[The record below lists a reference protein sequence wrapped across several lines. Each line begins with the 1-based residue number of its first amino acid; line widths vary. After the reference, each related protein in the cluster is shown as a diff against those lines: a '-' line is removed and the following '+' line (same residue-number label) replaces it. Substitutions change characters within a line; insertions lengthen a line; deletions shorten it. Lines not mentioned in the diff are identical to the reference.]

1 MSERAWPDDTALL
14 HILPQQ
20 EWHDP
25 AFIVGTRLAIEA
37 LRNALTAAL
46 DAPQRGGRPAP
57 VSAPAMA
64 RDGEGYRVVCR
75 VVSAEDMAA
84 VPFGYASE
92 TARDDRPWPRWLF
105 DGCA

>member
-1 MSERAWPDDTALL
+1 MRERAWTDNTALL

-25 AFIVGTRLAIEA
+25 VFVIGTRPAIEA
-37 LRNALTAAL
+37 LRDALTAAL
-46 DAPQRGGRPAP
+46 DASQRGGRSAP

>member
-1 MSERAWPDDTALL
+1 
-14 HILPQQ
+14 
-20 EWHDP
+20 
-25 AFIVGTRLAIEA
+25 
-37 LRNALTAAL
+37 
-46 DAPQRGGRPAP
+46 
-57 VSAPAMA
+57 MA

-75 VVSAEDMAA
+75 VVSAEDMET

>member
-1 MSERAWPDDTALL
+1 MSDRSWPNDTALL

-25 AFIVGTRLAIEA
+25 ALIVGTRRAIEA
-37 LRNALTAAL
+37 LRDALTAAL
-46 DAPQRGGRPAP
+46 DAPQRGRRAAP
-57 VSAPAMA
+57 VSTPAMA

-75 VVSAEDMAA
+75 VVSAEDMES

-92 TARDDRPWPRWLF
+92 IARDNRKWPAWLF